1 MSKKLDPMDLK
12 QIISLHIDKYSNRAI
27 SNTLGISRNTINNY
41 VQLFSS
47 CDKDM
52 HELLELDESSL
63 AELFSSKTTIN
74 NTRYNGL
81 MKYLESVKQSRNH
94 PGFTFLYHYLE
105 YKSSVDNPYG
115 YTQFM
120 EHYNRKYTKLKG
132 SMKLDH
138 KPANEVMIDFA
149 GKHLH
154 ITNKETGELIAVEVF
169 VAILPCSQYTYV
181 EACMSQK
188 REDLISCISN
198 TLTFYGGVPR
208 AIVSDNL
215 KSAVSRSSKYEPQ
228 INKSLK
234 DFALH
239 YNCAVNPTRAYSP
252 QDKALVENAVNLAY
266 QRIYYPMRNM
276 TFFTL
281 TELNKQ
287 IKELLESYNNVL
299 FQRKESSRRE
309 LFQSF
314 ERSQLK
320 TLPQTSYQI
329 KDYRRAKVQ
338 KIGYVY
344 FSPDKNYYSVPYRF
358 IGKQTLLHY
367 TKTIVEVYYNSTRI
381 AIHNRIIGKGIYV
394 TIKEHLSSTH
404 QAYKDWSPEYFK
416 SLAKKHGEYV
426 ELFIAGIINQSKYP
440 EIAYKRAMGIIQL
453 HRTYGS
459 TRLNNACQRAVLG
472 EAFKYLYVKNI
483 LKNNLD
489 KEQIPFDNFKQTSTH
504 IPKHDNIRG
513 ANTYN

>member
-12 QIISLHIDKYSNRAI
+12 QIISLHIDKFSNRAI
-27 SNTLGISRNTINNY
+27 SKTLGISRNTINNY
-41 VQLFSS
+41 IQLFQS

-52 HELLELDESSL
+52 HKLLELDEASL
-63 AELFSSKTTIN
+63 VELFSSKTTIN
-74 NTRYNGL
+74 NARYNGL
-81 MKYLESVKQSRNH
+81 MKYLETVKESRSH
-94 PGFTFLYHYLE
+94 PGFTFMYHYLE
-105 YKSSVDNPYG
+105 YKSNVDNPYG

-120 EHYNRKYTKLKG
+120 EHYNRKYSKLKG

-138 KPANEVMIDFA
+138 KPGNDIMIDFA

-169 VAILPCSQYTYV
+169 VSILPFSQYTYV
-181 EACMSQK
+181 EACTSQK
-188 REDLISCISN
+188 REDLISCIANS
-198 TLTFYGGVPR
+198 LTYYGGVPK

-239 YNCAVNPTRAYSP
+239 YNCAVNPARAYSP

-266 QRIYYPMRNM
+266 QRIYYPIRNM

-281 TELNKQ
+281 AELNKQ
-287 IKELLESYNNVL
+287 IKKLLEPYNDVL

-314 ERSQLK
+314 ERKELK
-320 TLPQTSYQI
+320 SLPKTVYQI

-338 KIGYVY
+338 KIGHVY

-358 IGKQTLLHY
+358 IGKQTLIHY
-367 TKTIVEVYYNSTRI
+367 TKTTIEVYYNTTRI
-381 AIHNRIIGKGIYV
+381 AIHNRIIGKGVYV

-404 QAYKDWSPEYFK
+404 QAYTDWSPEYFS
-416 SLAKKHGEYV
+416 SLAKKHGESV
-426 ELFIAGIINQSKYP
+426 KQLINGLINQSKYP
-440 EIAYKRAMGIIQL
+440 EIGYKSAMGVLQL

-459 TRLNNACQRAVLG
+459 DRLNNACQRAVLG
-472 EAFKYLYVKNI
+472 DAYKYRYIKNI

-489 KEQIPFDNFKQTSTH
+489 KEQICIEDLNKTSTH
-504 IPKHDNIRG
+504 IPNHDNIRG
-513 ANTYN
+513 AISYN